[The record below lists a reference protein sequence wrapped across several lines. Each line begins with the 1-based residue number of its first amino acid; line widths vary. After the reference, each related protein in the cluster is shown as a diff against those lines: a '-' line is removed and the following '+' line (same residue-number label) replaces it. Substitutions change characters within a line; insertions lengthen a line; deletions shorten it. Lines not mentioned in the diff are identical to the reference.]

1 MATELKVPLPPEIT
15 YGQFKPKGYYT
26 QFKEWPITPLS
37 SNQYWTP
44 D

>member
-1 MATELKVPLPPEIT
+1 MTAELNVPLPPEIT

-26 QFKEWPITPLS
+26 QFKEWPINPLS